1 MEIITAKDNKKIKEA
16 RKLLTKKKYR
26 KEAYLIE
33 GFHIL
38 EEAVNSGAKILQIF
52 VEESKYQKVAH
63 LENVVAVTSEVLK
76 SLSDAGTPQGVVAEV
91 VFEEVEVEFGK
102 GKYLV
107 LENVQDPGNVGTMVR
122 TADAA
127 GFTAVLCMGDTA
139 DIYAPKVMRSMQGS
153 NFHIPVIS
161 VSDFTKLQEAHIP
174 LYVTTLSDESISHKS
189 LVAEEA
195 FALVM
200 GNEGAG
206 VSAQAVSVA
215 NQLVHIEMPGRAES
229 LNVAV
234 AAGILMFSL

>member
-1 MEIITAKDNKKIKEA
+1 M
-16 RKLLTKKKYR
+16 
-26 KEAYLIE
+26 
-33 GFHIL
+33 L

-52 VEESKYQKVAH
+52 VEENKYQHVSH
-63 LENVVAVTSEVLK
+63 LENVLVVSSEVLK

-91 VFEEVEVEFGK
+91 AFEEVKVEFGH

-107 LENVQDPGNVGTMVR
+107 LENVQDPGNVGTMIR

-127 GFTAVLCMGDTA
+127 GFSAVLCMGDTA

-153 NFHIPVIS
+153 NFHIPVLS
-161 VSDFTKLQEAHIP
+161 VADFTELQEAHIP
-174 LYVTTLSDESISHKS
+174 LYVTTLSNRSISHKE
-189 LVAEEA
+189 LVAEED

-206 VSAQAVSVA
+206 VSDQAVAVA
-215 NQLVHIEMPGRAES
+215 DQLVHIEMPGRAES